1 MALLELHYM
10 TARGAGICRYLRDE
24 ETTLKAMKSLA
35 KRHIDA
41 TLIDYE
47 TREEMGSVEETPE
60 GKWVWWFWAGIF
72 KPAYPGERK
81 DHDSEYHPSTHEKRS
96 V

>member
-10 TARGAGICRYLRDE
+10 TARGAGACRYLRDE

-41 TLIDYE
+41 RLIDSQ
-47 TREEMGSVEETPE
+47 THEEMGIVEQTPE
-60 GKWVWWFWAGIF
+60 GKWVWWFWAGVF
-72 KPAYPGERK
+72 KPTDPCQIR
-81 DHDSEYHPSTHEKRS
+81 DNR
-96 V
+96 